1 MNQFTDDTSTTTTL
15 VAWFIHQ
22 HNRHYSNH
30 SCCDLVS
37 LSHHFKFR
45 VEQNITLSSRR
56 RHTASLSFLNLM
68 SLCSK
73 PLLSYHRDSCSSSS
87 SIPFTSIDLSFPK
100 PNYLPSKQRCYI
112 NVSRNYSKSGS
123 GDGGG
128 DIIREGA
135 ETVSETYNNLQHDVV
150 VYSNIS
156 IDGQASRVMTIKVKN
171 EDYIDSIIDEIKTK
185 NKARLSSVNPAQIEL
200 FESIEQETPLHALDT
215 WSHSVTWGTKR

>member
-1 MNQFTDDTSTTTTL
+1 M
-15 VAWFIHQ
+15 VYYQ

-56 RHTASLSFLNLM
+56 RHTASLSSLNLM

-73 PLLSYHRDSCSSSS
+73 PLLSYHRDRCSSSS
-87 SIPFTSIDLSFPK
+87 SIPFTLIDLSFPK

-150 VYSNIS
+150 VY
-156 IDGQASRVMTIKVKN
+156 DGQASRVMTVKVKI
-171 EDYIDSIIDEIKTK
+171 EDEIKTK
-185 NKARLSSVNPAQIEL
+185 NKARLSSINPAQIEL

>member
-112 NVSRNYSKSGS
+112 NVSRNYNKSGS
-123 GDGGG
+123 CDGGG

-150 VYSNIS
+150 VY
-156 IDGQASRVMTIKVKN
+156 DGQASRVMTVKVKI
-171 EDYIDSIIDEIKTK
+171 EDEIKTK
-185 NKARLSSVNPAQIEL
+185 NKARLSSINPAQIEL